1 MVINVK
7 TRSVLILLILFF
19 FIIVQSAWAGSILEF
34 DLETGKT
41 FSYKTTIDFT
51 QRTIFET
58 AADQISRGE
67 VIELNGNITWF
78 ETIFIIQN
86 YNNDYAAISCRVDSL
101 TANLKSSVDSI
112 MSEIKIHAFKDSVVI
127 MHDDSV
133 LSVYDPEH
141 SARDAASDFY
151 ERLLFVGE
159 DIKMLVYP
167 DGEIINITE
176 NKNLWQLMRELLA
189 LPDEGFLEV
198 VFPQNQSRWEQT
210 IEIDRIGDFELKDKP
225 KPLVMNYRLSPSSGQ
240 IDFSGSLFIR
250 NLSSEVTI
258 PGLNDEISLTLD
270 NFAIS
275 KEGTAMFSNNAGTLR
290 KLEYT
295 VSRNGNLTAKDV
307 GQDQSQ
313 INLRSENNTKVQYL
327 LLP

>member
-1 MVINVK
+1 MVI
-7 TRSVLILLILFF
+7 TRKIKLFLVLAILLCAAICTT
-19 FIIVQSAWAGSILEF
+19 AKGKSILEF
-34 DLETGKT
+34 NLETGSKY
-41 FSYKTTIDFT
+41 SYKIAVDFT

-67 VIELNGNITWF
+67 VIELTGNIIWF
-78 ETIFIIQN
+78 ETIFVAQN

-101 TANLKSSVDSI
+101 TANLKSSVDSV
-112 MSEIKIHAFKDSVVI
+112 MTEIKIHALKDSIVI
-127 MHDDSV
+127 THNDSV

-141 SARDAASDFY
+141 SARDAASDLY

-198 VFPQNQSRWEQT
+198 VLPQTQPKWEQT
-210 IEIDRIGDFELKDKP
+210 IEIDRLGDFELKDKP
-225 KPLVMNYRLSPSSGQ
+225 KPLVMNYRLSPVSGQ
-240 IDFSGSLFIR
+240 LDFSGGLFIR
-250 NLSSEVTI
+250 NLTSQVTI
-258 PGLNDEISLTLD
+258 PGLDDEISLTLD
-270 NFAIS
+270 NYAIS
-275 KEGTAMFSNNAGTLR
+275 KEGSALFSSNAGTLR

-295 VSRNGNLTAKDV
+295 VSRNGNLMAKDV

-313 INLRSENNTKVQYL
+313 IDLRSENNTRVQYQ